1 MLFQQFEEVSILHES
16 GVFRVLRAEDTFLW
30 LEDEHGFERKVSVQ
44 FVVRR
49 KPIQVEKVPQKDLPK
64 RVKTPLSV
72 TGESIPS
79 IDLHHH
85 ELQLDERF
93 LSKHEILT
101 AQITA
106 FKHFYNQMIYL
117 KMKRFRVVHGI
128 GEGRLKSELRIL
140 IQGKEGVTMHD
151 DQVSRGK
158 VGASLIEI
166 QSSIA
171 TKF

>member
-16 GVFRVLRAEDTFLW
+16 GIFRVLRAEDSFLW
-30 LEDEHGFERKVSVQ
+30 LEDEHGFERKVAAQ

-49 KPIQVEKVPQKDLPK
+49 KQIQVEKVPQKDVQT
-64 RVKTPLSV
+64 RVKATLNA
-72 TGESIPS
+72 TGESIPC

-106 FKHFYNQMIYL
+106 FKHFYNQMIQL

-140 IQGKEGVTMHD
+140 VQGKMGVTMHD

-158 VGASLIEI
+158 VGASLIEL
-166 QSSIA
+166 QNSVA

>member
-44 FVVRR
+44 LVVRR
-49 KPIQVEKVPQKDLPK
+49 KPIQVEKVPQKDLEKP
-64 RVKTPLSV
+64 VKSTLSTTV
-72 TGESIPS
+72 ESIPS

-93 LSKHEILT
+93 LSKHDILT
-101 AQITA
+101 AQIAA
-106 FKHFYNQMIYL
+106 FKHFYNQMIQL

-140 IQGKEGVTMHD
+140 VQGKVGVVMHD

-166 QSSIA
+166 QSSVA